1 MGEVHTHPAVFGT
14 LLGNNVPGGR
24 AVPVAQTGTG
34 TTGAVTATLPAA
46 ANRVTYITGLS
57 AGAAGTGTES
67 VTVGSLSTANGSAGT
82 LNFTFVAGQGPFNVS
97 FNPPLPASAVNT
109 TIVVT
114 AGAHASATAVSVTAV
129 GFRA

>member
-14 LLGNNVPGGR
+14 LLAGNVPGGR
-24 AVPVAQTGTG
+24 AAPVYQTGTG

-46 ANRVTYITGLS
+46 AGRLTFITGIS
-57 AGAAGTGTES
+57 VGAVGTGTET

-82 LNFTFVAGQGPFNVS
+82 LNFTFTAGQAPFNVT
-97 FNPPLPASAVNT
+97 FYPPLPASAVNT

-114 AGAHASATAVSVTAV
+114 AAANASATAVSVTAI
-129 GFRA
+129 GFQA